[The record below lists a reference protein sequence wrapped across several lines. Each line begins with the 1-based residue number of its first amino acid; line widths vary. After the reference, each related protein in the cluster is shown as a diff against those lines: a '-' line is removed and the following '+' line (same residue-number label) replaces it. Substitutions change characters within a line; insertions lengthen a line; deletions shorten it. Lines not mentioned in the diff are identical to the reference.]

1 MEQAFDVPEK
11 VTKVAL
17 ENVADVLERGPGLR
31 YSMGI
36 FVIAKDTKNRE
47 VLLGGLGSFG
57 VGQMWFG
64 ITEYNRQYEGFDD
77 APDIDTETHG
87 ARLNY
92 WTGKVDVYEKK
103 IACYQVGDKEYIASV
118 K

>member
-1 MEQAFDVPEK
+1 MEQAFDVPD
-11 VTKVAL
+11 KVA
-17 ENVADVLERGPGLR
+17 EVAIGNVKDVLERGPGLR

-36 FVIAKDTKNRE
+36 FVIAKDTKNGE
-47 VLLGGLGSFG
+47 VLLGGLGGMG

-64 ITEYNRQYEGFDD
+64 ITEYNQQYEGFDD

-92 WTGKVDVYEKK
+92 FTGKVDVFEKRK
-103 IACYQVGDKEYIASV
+103 ARE
-118 K
+118 